1 LLDSSSANGLFP
13 GALHPVTKEPEL
25 FHDEA
30 WRDFYWHRT
39 FEVPY
44 ILWQFSLE
52 KQNAEGAEPTKVP
65 LAIPVASTQLEMK
78 RWMPFNNL
86 IVQKSIVVLL
96 DEWLYPLPSFLDF
109 TPSCEEM
116 QKRNYTDD
124 RLKSV
129 IKDIPKSERIRQ
141 GKIEQDDDEVE
152 CLSNNGM

>member
-1 LLDSSSANGLFP
+1 MAVQLGK
-13 GALHPVTKEPEL
+13 TK
-25 FHDEA
+25 
-30 WRDFYWHRT
+30 R
-39 FEVPY
+39 
-44 ILWQFSLE
+44 
-52 KQNAEGAEPTKVP
+52 GAEPPKVP

-116 QKRNYTDD
+116 QERNYTGD